1 MAREPV
7 IVRQEGVLGGRPT
20 FRGTR
25 CQTELLFE
33 NLAESYSIDDIL
45 DAFPTLDRADLQS
58 ALLEAM
64 DVLMERAPQV
74 EARAEI
80 MPAE

>member
-25 CQTELLFE
+25 CQAELLFE
-33 NLAESYSIDDIL
+33 NLAEGYSIDDIL